1 MTQNAVSTHAQEQ
14 ASPFKSARD
23 LPSLPYKASNVLY
36 VRPVPMRRT
45 ISHAVVTLTLPG
57 EAEPVQS
64 AIPWTNISQ
73 IPGQSQIIAMHDDG
87 SLIASTCG
95 AVVLRVCYTRTTGRL
110 INRAYE
116 RALREGSL
124 EFVEC
129 QSPSAEHTRLWSYVG
144 VAALILCSSWLMLIA
159 AHQLSSNSFVS
170 SPIAWTLVAMHAGV
184 AWFIRKLAFS
194 GVLRVPHQMPTRLHV
209 TALELTATMSDNTE
223 RRWDW
228 MQLQQIEN
236 SPNGPVLKFD
246 DGGSLIISAFN
257 RTRLTARAHMR
268 LTDPDRAENERRAT
282 KTRENAWKRMIA
294 VALISVAIALA
305 IVWFANRNSSSVSAK
320 GAFLVV
326 GTILALASVAAIDAS
341 TRERRRL
348 RWFMKRLQRTLV

>member
-1 MTQNAVSTHAQEQ
+1 MTHDAASTHAQEQ
-14 ASPFKSARD
+14 ASRFMSARD

-36 VRPVPMRRT
+36 VRPVPMRPT
-45 ISHAVVTLTLPG
+45 ISHAMVTLTLPG
-57 EAEPVQS
+57 GAEPVQS

-73 IPGQSQIIAMHDDG
+73 IPGQSQFMAMHDDG
-87 SLIASTCG
+87 SLIASNRG
-95 AVVLRVCYTRTTGRL
+95 AVVLRVCHTRTTARL
-110 INRAYE
+110 ISRAYE

-129 QSPSAEHTRLWSYVG
+129 RSLSAEHTRLWYYVG
-144 VAALILCSSWLMLIA
+144 VAALILCSTWLMLSA
-159 AHQLSSNSFVS
+159 ARLLSTNSFFA
-170 SPIAWTLVAMHAGV
+170 SPIAWTLVVVLAGV

-194 GVLRVPHQMPTRLHV
+194 GVLRAPHQIPIRLHV
-209 TALELTATMSDNTE
+209 TAIELTATMSDNTE

-228 MQLQQIEN
+228 MQLERIEN

-246 DGGSLIISAFN
+246 DGGSLLISAFN
-257 RTRLTARAHMR
+257 RTRLAALVHLR
-268 LTDPDRAENERRAT
+268 LTDPDRAENERRAR
-282 KTRENAWKRMIA
+282 KTREDAWKRMIA

-326 GTILALASVAAIDAS
+326 GTILAFASVAAIDAS

-348 RWFMKRLQRTLV
+348 RRFMKWLQRTRI